1 MIGNSALEDITR
13 TVAAQVM
20 RDSEALPNWLGRC
33 ASTVPRRQNS
43 SAPIRLARAARKN
56 ALLSG

>member
-1 MIGNSALEDITR
+1 MIVNSALEDITR

-33 ASTVPRRQNS
+33 ASTVP
-43 SAPIRLARAARKN
+43 APEQQCADQAGEGGEEN